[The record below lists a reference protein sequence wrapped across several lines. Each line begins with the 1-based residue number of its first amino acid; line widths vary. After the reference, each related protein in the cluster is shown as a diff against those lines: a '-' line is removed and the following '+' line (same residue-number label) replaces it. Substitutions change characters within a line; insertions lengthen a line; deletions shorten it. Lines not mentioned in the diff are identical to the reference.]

1 MLAIFVGL
9 FACLVYLF
17 QSWIYEKYWDKG
29 LRLTLG
35 FSKDAAYRKEEVDL
49 IEVVENRKKLPL
61 PILTVKFETSRNL
74 VAKDDKNSSVSDNYY
89 RNDIFTMRS
98 MRKVTRTIPFYCE
111 QRGYYDI
118 HDVTIL
124 APNLFLKNEQVA
136 RVEKDVCIYVYPE
149 RIVDDYTNNILS
161 RITGDVLSK
170 RHRQE
175 DVFEFR
181 GIRDYAPTDEMRTIN
196 WKATARTGDLKVNM
210 KNYTSLRAVRIFLNL
225 EDTGILKHNEA
236 DEYAM
241 ALAASLCESILA
253 SGMRVILET
262 NGVDVKNGQRISVPE
277 SGGRSQLDTIL
288 KSLAR
293 IDTNQPIL
301 PFVETLG
308 QQVKD
313 NTAGVYTILITAEVR
328 DEFVN
333 LVKDIVNLKS
343 DFHVLQVYER
353 QSEEKDVWGG
363 ITSNV
368 KTVFIKD

>member
-136 RVEKDVCIYVYPE
+136 RVDKDVCIYVYPE

-181 GIRDYAPTDEMRTIN
+181 GIRDYVPTDEMRTIN

-225 EDTGILKHNEA
+225 EDTGILKHTEA